1 MSTVLS
7 PRSTQKGKTWRD
19 HRFAGTGSLAEP
31 YPLVL
36 RRRAREAARSHFR
49 RLGLRVATLVAGD
62 ATLLFVLWYITRR
75 ACAAFANTAG
85 ALPRILR
92 GLTPI
97 AHSGAAAYL
106 GAFFIGLVALGNY
119 RPGDHRRDAHALFAA
134 AALGMGLMF
143 WSTWWATLS
152 FSVLLGYWL
161 SFIAVGLTLLAER
174 LVVDDIVRR
183 VRPMKTAPRALVI
196 GTLEAS
202 LAALSSDVLSDKR
215 IVTAVGFLDLSPY
228 PDLSA
233 LGGIS
238 DLVSV
243 LDCLEVDTV
252 VLAGEM
258 PPETFQSVAR
268 IADAACS
275 QVLFLPNPLTDTEF
289 EPKVIWR
296 RGTPMLEMT
305 RPSLRGQELV
315 LKRGIDF
322 LAACV
327 LLATL
332 TPILVFISIGIAITS
347 RGGVLF
353 RQKRVGAG
361 RREFYIY
368 KFRTMVAD
376 AEARRGQV
384 ASDSI
389 YEDRRLFK
397 IKNDPRVTRFG
408 RFLRRASL
416 DELPQLW
423 NVLRGD
429 MSLVGP
435 RPPLPEEVA
444 LYDEH
449 HYSRFHMR
457 PGITG
462 PWQVNGRNRITDF
475 EEVVQ
480 LETSYMRQWTIW
492 KDVEILV
499 KTLPAV
505 LRMDGA
511 H

>member
-1 MSTVLS
+1 M
-7 PRSTQKGKTWRD
+7 
-19 HRFAGTGSLAEP
+19 
-31 YPLVL
+31 L

-49 RLGLRVATLVAGD
+49 RLGLRVTTLIVGD
-62 ATLLFVLWYITRR
+62 ATLLFVVWYLTRQ
-75 ACAAFANTAG
+75 ACATFGNASGPLSRTLA
-85 ALPRILR
+85 

-97 AHSGAAAYL
+97 AQSEAAAYL
-106 GAFFIGLVALGNY
+106 AAHFLGLVALGNY
-119 RPGDHRRDAHALFAA
+119 RPGDHRRDAHSLFAA
-134 AALGMGLMF
+134 AAMGSGLMF
-143 WSTWWATLS
+143 WSRWWATLS
-152 FSVLLGYWL
+152 VTVLLGYWL
-161 SFIAVGLTLLAER
+161 SFLVVGLTLLAGR
-174 LVVDDIVRR
+174 LVIDDIVRR

-196 GTLEAS
+196 GTREAS
-202 LAALSSDVLSDKR
+202 LAALSSHVLSDQR
-215 IVTAVGFLDLSPY
+215 IVTAVGFLDLSPF
-228 PDLSA
+228 PDPSS

-238 DLVSV
+238 SLVCV
-243 LDCLEVDTV
+243 LDSLEVDTV
-252 VLAGEM
+252 VLVGEM
-258 PPETFQSVAR
+258 PPDTFQSMAR
-268 IADAACS
+268 IADAACC

-289 EPKVIWR
+289 EPTLIWR

-315 LKRGIDF
+315 IKRAID
-322 LAACV
+322 LIAACV
-327 LLATL
+327 LLAAL
-332 TPILVFISIGIAITS
+332 APFFLFIGIGIAMTS

-376 AEARRGQV
+376 AEARLDQV
-384 ASDSI
+384 AGESI
-389 YEDRRLFK
+389 YDDRRLFK

-408 RFLRRASL
+408 RFLRRTSL
-416 DELPQLW
+416 DELPQLL

-435 RPPLPEEVA
+435 RPPLPEEVV
-444 LYDEH
+444 LYEEH

-462 PWQVNGRNRITDF
+462 PWQVGGRNRITDF

-499 KTLPAV
+499 KTVPTV